1 MKHLTYFFFSLLSV
15 DSLLIFPRVCLPH
28 PLLSGLPD
36 VPTQAYPHFT
46 CPCSWVKPDWHW
58 VYLHGPS
65 LHPRT
70 CLWVIL
76 WAALVLRRMSW
87 GCPTW
92 CPPETM
98 VASPLFCWWSP
109 CAWFLLCLIL
119 RLELPHELLVL
130 SPLGNPSPL
139 VRMGWFLTLK
149 LPFLPSDH
157 TLPQIKAIGIFFW
170 FLYVLFIWQKPC
182 LFTWKYLIT
191 PQTHAAT
198 AFLNHDEKMP
208 SPLGAGP
215 LAHLLTSC
223 RYPGC
228 FPQCLAEG
236 WFSAGSHSSV
246 SLQKAAMPH
255 QANPEIGLF
264 VCLFVSRAWN
274 FK

>member
-139 VRMGWFLTLK
+139 VRMGRFLTLK

-157 TLPQIKAIGIFFW
+157 TLPQIKAIGIFFD
-170 FLYVLFIWQKPC
+170 FSMFYLYDKNHVYSPGNIWLHPRPMPPPLFWIMMRKCQARWALGPWLTCWPPAATLAVSPSVWQRGDSQPGLTPPSHSRKLPC
-182 LFTWKYLIT
+182 LTKQI
-191 PQTHAAT
+191 Q
-198 AFLNHDEKMP
+198 
-208 SPLGAGP
+208 
-215 LAHLLTSC
+215 
-223 RYPGC
+223 R
-228 FPQCLAEG
+228 
-236 WFSAGSHSSV
+236 
-246 SLQKAAMPH
+246 
-255 QANPEIGLF
+255 
-264 VCLFVSRAWN
+264 
-274 FK
+274 